1 MLAITPLADP
11 ADELLAAQ
19 TMATSEPWL
28 TLGRTFDE
36 SLRVVRDPSRER
48 FAAHDDGAFRSFL
61 LMNAQTPL
69 GGYIAIVAVTAEARG
84 TGVGSRLLDFAE
96 ERIFRGSANA
106 FLCVSAFNAGARA
119 LYERRG
125 YVEVG
130 VLRDFLVRGHDEILL
145 RKSVAPLR
153 DFAANQSSRTNVR

>member
-1 MLAITPLADP
+1 MLAITPLTSS
-11 ADELLAAQ
+11 ADEHLAAE
-19 TMATSEPWL
+19 TMTTSEPWL

-36 SLRVVRDPSRER
+36 SLRIVRDTSRER
-48 FAAHDDGAFRSFL
+48 YAAHDDGAFRGFL
-61 LMNAQTPL
+61 LMNERTPI

-96 ERIFRGSANA
+96 ERIFAGAANA
-106 FLCVSAFNAGARA
+106 FLCVSGFNTGARA

-130 VLRDFLVRGHDEILL
+130 VLRDYLVRGHDEILM
-145 RKSVAPLR
+145 RKSIAPLR
-153 DFAANQSSRTNVR
+153 DFYANQSSRTNVR